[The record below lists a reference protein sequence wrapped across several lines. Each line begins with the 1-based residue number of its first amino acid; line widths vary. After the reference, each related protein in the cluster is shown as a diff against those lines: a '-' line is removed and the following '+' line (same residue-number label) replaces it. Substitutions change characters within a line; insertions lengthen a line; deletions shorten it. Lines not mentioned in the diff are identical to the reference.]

1 MILGNR
7 GESGCRLV
15 FRHES
20 SVRPIS
26 AMPRGQRGWS
36 DPARVVQNSPRAGLL
51 LVPVEIQS
59 DIAIGG
65 RASATEKFRPTRA
78 GLGLSKM
85 RRKSSAIG
93 ANCAVKS
100 KRRLRFGQLRSADRF
115 SIVAGY
121 DDASLGLDYCGRSN
135 FLICRIICAHA
146 HAENRNGNRADES
159 NRDDL
164 EMC

>member
-1 MILGNR
+1 VDAGGSFATNR
-7 GESGCRLV
+7 PYVR
-15 FRHES
+15 FR
-20 SVRPIS
+20 PCL
-26 AMPRGQRGWS
+26 AGQRGWS
-36 DPARVVQNSPRAGLL
+36 DPAVSSRTHRPRGCF

-59 DIAIGG
+59 DMAICG
-65 RASATEKFRPTRA
+65 RASATENSAPTRA
-78 GLGLSKM
+78 GLGLSKT

-93 ANCAVKS
+93 AYCAVKS
-100 KRRLRFGQLRSADRF
+100 KKRLRFGQLRSADRF

-146 HAENRNGNRADES
+146 HAEKRNRNPANES